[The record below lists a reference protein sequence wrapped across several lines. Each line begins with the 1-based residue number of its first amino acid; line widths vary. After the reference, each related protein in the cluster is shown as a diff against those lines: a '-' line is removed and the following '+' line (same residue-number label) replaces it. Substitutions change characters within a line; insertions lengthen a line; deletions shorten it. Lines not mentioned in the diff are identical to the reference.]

1 MSYDKSTGLVI
12 LEYDE
17 DVKSALYSF
26 SNDYVESGVTITRG
40 RMVIDTQYLASEA
53 EYTILLRREGVE
65 DKYIRFKIN
74 KAQ

>member
-1 MSYDKSTGLVI
+1 
-12 LEYDE
+12 
-17 DVKSALYSF
+17 
-26 SNDYVESGVTITRG
+26 
-40 RMVIDTQYLASEA
+40 MVIDTQYLASEA